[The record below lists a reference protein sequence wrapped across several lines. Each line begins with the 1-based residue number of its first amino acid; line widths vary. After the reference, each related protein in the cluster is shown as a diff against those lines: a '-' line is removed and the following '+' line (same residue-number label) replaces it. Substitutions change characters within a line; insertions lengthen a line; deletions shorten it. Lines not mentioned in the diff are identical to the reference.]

1 VTDLSPQGT
10 MRAMRLVEPRP
21 VTEKPLR
28 LVELPIPRPGPGE
41 VLVKVHACGVCHTD
55 LHTVEGEL
63 EPHRE
68 AVIPGHQIVGEVVGF
83 GDWPGGDRP
92 EYPAADGRPLALGE
106 RVGVPWLWRADGSCR
121 YCARGQENLCE
132 NALFTGYDVD
142 GGYAEYHVANAAFTY
157 RLPRLSGGA
166 DTGAAGF
173 DPDPSGGSGRATADG
188 FGRDPFA
195 EAGSGPGGPAM
206 DAPGRPALDDD
217 VSAAPLLCA
226 GVIGYRS
233 LRLAGV
239 VGDGA
244 VLPGN
249 ARPGGAGAPRPTS
262 AGGLRS
268 RPASSGARL
277 RSVSGAMRE
286 FGGSPAGTMPL
297 DMVDGIMAQELDEP
311 AGRLGLFGFGA
322 AAHLCLQVAVSRG
335 WRVYVFTRAE
345 HHRELALQLGAAW
358 AGAAGQRPGA
368 APPPAKPMPGQM
380 EIGGVAAAAAED
392 AGEWLDAAIVFA
404 PAGQLAIAALEV
416 VDKAGIVAL
425 GGIHSSPIPP
435 LDYETI
441 YGERVLRSVANST
454 REDALE
460 LLRSAAAIPLR
471 TDVEVF
477 PLEQANEALIALKE
491 SRIRGAAVLKISD

>member
-1 VTDLSPQGT
+1 
-10 MRAMRLVEPRP
+10 
-21 VTEKPLR
+21 
-28 LVELPIPRPGPGE
+28 
-41 VLVKVHACGVCHTD
+41 

-92 EYPAADGRPLALGE
+92 DYPAADGRPLERGE

-121 YCARGQENLCE
+121 YCVRGQENLCE

-142 GGYAEYHVANAAFTY
+142 GGYAEYHVATAAFTY
-157 RLPRLSGGA
+157 RLPPLGGEA
-166 DTGAAGF
+166 QETGGTAAGAS
-173 DPDPSGGSGRATADG
+173 PVSMGASP
-188 FGRDPFA
+188 
-195 EAGSGPGGPAM
+195 GPGVSA
-206 DAPGRPALDDD
+206 APGVSGLPGQPALADD

-226 GVIGYRS
+226 GVIGYRG
-233 LRLAGV
+233 LRLIGV
-239 VGDGA
+239 VGETA

-249 ARPGGAGAPRPTS
+249 ARAGGAGAPRPT
-262 AGGLRS
+262 AIGGPRT
-268 RPASSGARL
+268 RAAMRVTRL

-286 FGGSPAGTMPL
+286 LGGSASGIVPL
-297 DMVDGIMAQELDEP
+297 DMVDGIMDTQLDEP

-322 AAHLCLQVAVSRG
+322 AAHLCLQLAVNRG

-358 AGAAGQRPGA
+358 AGAAGQRPGT
-368 APPPAKPMPGQM
+368 APPPPAPPSGQM
-380 EIGGVAAAAAED
+380 EIGGVAAAALED
-392 AGEWLDAAIVFA
+392 QGEWLDAAIVFA
-404 PAGQLAIAALEV
+404 PVGQLAIEALKA
-416 VDKAGIVAL
+416 VDKGGIVAL

-454 REDALE
+454 RQDAIE
-460 LLRSAAAIPLR
+460 LLRAAAAIPLR
-471 TDVEVF
+471 TEVETF
-477 PLEQANEALIALKE
+477 SLEQANEALIALKE
-491 SRIRGAAVLKISD
+491 SRIRGAAVLKIAD